1 MSEREIGHPHRAAEG
16 ARNDLADWDLQR
28 VTPAIKIAAAERRK
42 TFMMAP
48 IPAPIGRAPSEPD
61 VSPIDPVVLAMRITD
76 MKFERIAEWLV
87 KPPVTGSWALVFIRL
102 MAGGVFLWE
111 GIGKFY
117 FPSLGVGRFTA
128 IGLPMPELL
137 SPAIAMLEIV
147 GGVCLIAGILTRP
160 VSILFIGE
168 MIGVLL
174 TTKVSLYLG
183 QSPLPLPPAPPQ
195 LVSGPCSMTPGRTTH
210 SS

>member
-1 MSEREIGHPHRAAEG
+1 
-16 ARNDLADWDLQR
+16 
-28 VTPAIKIAAAERRK
+28 
-42 TFMMAP
+42 MMAP

-61 VSPIDPVVLAMRITD
+61 VSPIDPVVLATRRMD

-195 LVSGPCSMTPGRTTH
+195 FGIWAVLHDSRSDYAQLMTAIMLLFTGPGMLSLDAYAVSKRSERSVVPAAMKRA
-210 SS
+210 